1 MIASFT
7 RFSRFRRWGYTL
19 FMIVGVL
26 RIPTQAH
33 FRFYVPA
40 CDLGLSWVNVRLSL
54 TKVPHFALFGVF
66 FLLTAWQFDR
76 PGRRTYWSLI
86 ATLALGV
93 LVELEEGATRT
104 GSCRL
109 ADLLPDLGGAL
120 IAMAL
125 LVPVILLRQRA
136 VDRMPPP

>member
-33 FRFYVPA
+33 FRLYVPA

-104 GSCRL
+104 GNCRL
-109 ADLLPDLGGAL
+109 ADLVPDLGGAL

-125 LVPVILLRQRA
+125 LGAVILLRQRA
-136 VDRMPPP
+136 VDRLPPP